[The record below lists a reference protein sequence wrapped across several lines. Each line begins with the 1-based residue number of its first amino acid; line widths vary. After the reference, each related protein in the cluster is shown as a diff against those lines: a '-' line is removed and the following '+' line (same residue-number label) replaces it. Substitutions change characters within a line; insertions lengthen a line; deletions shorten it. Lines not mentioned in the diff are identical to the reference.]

1 MTQDE
6 HDQHDPTHC
15 LEMFKKLSE
24 YIDGELDQVTCEE
37 LERHVEE
44 CVPCKI
50 CLATLKKTVKICNEM
65 ESNPVPETVSQRL
78 KEMIQNLPY
87 EGPGVQKG

>member
-6 HDQHDPTHC
+6 NHQHDPTHC

-24 YIDGELDQVTCEE
+24 YIDGELDSVTCEE

-50 CLATLKKTVKICNEM
+50 CLTTLKKTVKICNEM
-65 ESNPVPETVSQRL
+65 ESNPVPKAVSERL
-78 KEMIQNLPY
+78 KEMIQNLPQN
-87 EGPGVQKG
+87 GSTAQKR